1 MFGGLFRPSSA
12 PPAPVSEPV
21 SAMESSS
28 SSLSSQPGPVHHQP
42 PIIYRRQRRQCQQRS
57 TASSSSQA
65 SSSQVSAVP
74 SNDSTVDRRNLSQS
88 WPSTVKNRGD
98 AIVDSNNATVDGDN
112 NNNIDDHLRAP
123 ALWKRRYIRHHK
135 QPSSQSLPL
144 PQKHQPQQQQE
155 KTKRERR
162 RLRPSSILSLPSSLP
177 GQNHHSSSSFSVSAS
192 SSPIT
197 TTAATTTKPSVFFL
211 AGHPSSKL
219 QREESYRHGLEIL
232 TQMGQTTN
240 DAMRRHRGEMMERD
254 LDILSGLATESTAT
268 SATTASLT
276 EGHDNE
282 NSTYDEYFM
291 SFTGGSVSAGGTVI
305 STTAPLKRD
314 SSLSL

>member
-28 SSLSSQPGPVHHQP
+28 SSLSSQPGPVRHQP
-42 PIIYRRQRRQCQQRS
+42 PIIYRRQHRQCQQRS

-65 SSSQVSAVP
+65 SSAQVSAVP

-88 WPSTVKNRGD
+88 WSSTVKNSGD
-98 AIVDSNNATVDGDN
+98 AIADSNTTVDGDN
-112 NNNIDDHLRAP
+112 NSNDNIDDHLRTP

-135 QPSSQSLPL
+135 QPSSKSLPL
-144 PQKHQPQQQQE
+144 PQKHQPQQQQQQQQQQE
-155 KTKRERR
+155 KTKKERR

-192 SSPIT
+192 SPT
-197 TTAATTTKPSVFFL
+197 TTAVTTKPSVFFL

-219 QREESYRHGLEIL
+219 QREESYRHGLAIL
-232 TQMGQTTN
+232 TQIGQTTN
-240 DAMRRHRGEMMERD
+240 DAMRRHRGEMMEHD

-268 SATTASLT
+268 TTTTVPSIT
-276 EGHDNE
+276 EDHDNE
-282 NSTYDEYFM
+282 NSSYDEYFM
-291 SFTGGSVSAGGTVI
+291 SLAGGSVCAG
-305 STTAPLKRD
+305 
-314 SSLSL
+314 

>member
-192 SSPIT
+192 SPT
-197 TTAATTTKPSVFFL
+197 TTAVTTKPSVFFL

-219 QREESYRHGLEIL
+219 QREESYRHGLAIL
-232 TQMGQTTN
+232 TQIGQTTN
-240 DAMRRHRGEMMERD
+240 DAMRRHRGEMMEHD

-268 SATTASLT
+268 TTTTVPSIT
-276 EGHDNE
+276 EDHDNE
-282 NSTYDEYFM
+282 NSSYDEYFM
-291 SFTGGSVSAGGTVI
+291 SLAGGSVCAGGTVI
-305 STTAPLKRD
+305 STTASLKRD